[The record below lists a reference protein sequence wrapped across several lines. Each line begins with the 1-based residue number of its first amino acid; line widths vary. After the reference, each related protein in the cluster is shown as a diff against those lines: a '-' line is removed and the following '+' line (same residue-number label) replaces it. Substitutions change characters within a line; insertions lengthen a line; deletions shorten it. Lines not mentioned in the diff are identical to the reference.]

1 MDRACVLTRALGR
14 MARVDRQSRSGSG
27 ARGPLRVTLRL
38 AGTPERWISREATNK
53 FGTTDQLLLLVCS
66 KFQQAETDQILGWDP
81 EREHTQAIMLP
92 QMGSLSVSFSMFDSS
107 LLVLGAC
114 SY

>member
-53 FGTTDQLLLLVCS
+53 FGTTDQLSTGVFQVPTDRPNPRLGSRKGAYSGYHAAPNGKPECKLLDV
-66 KFQQAETDQILGWDP
+66 
-81 EREHTQAIMLP
+81 R
-92 QMGSLSVSFSMFDSS
+92 
-107 LLVLGAC
+107 
-114 SY
+114 